1 MDEAHTSRAL
11 TAAYQRVL
19 GFGLSRPTESALRYL
34 LSTRS
39 GRGGLRIVM
48 RAILLAIG
56 VIIVATFDLLEFEE
70 LFIIHRLEIL
80 VPLHLHLVAL
90 INLHDFLDY
99 VDLLHCKLDASE
111 LYNVATLHDIFNLVV
126 LMLEAPHHEVHVLIQ
141 LLRDRGDIFA
151 LQLIELLLRRGGTRA
166 IAHPDHRGAP
176 THHSQH

>member
-1 MDEAHTSRAL
+1 
-11 TAAYQRVL
+11 
-19 GFGLSRPTESALRYL
+19 
-34 LSTRS
+34 
-39 GRGGLRIVM
+39 M

-126 LMLEAPHHEVHVLIQ
+126 LMLEAPHHEVHVLI
-141 LLRDRGDIFA
+141 
-151 LQLIELLLRRGGTRA
+151 
-166 IAHPDHRGAP
+166 
-176 THHSQH
+176 